1 METIPNEI
9 LKDILMF
16 VTTDIK
22 VDYLIDLMIVN
33 SLWNDMLNTFMFYI
47 YYSSSWGCDRS
58 AIVIRSN
65 NLDGKLS
72 WKHKSDYITF
82 YMKNYLNDQL
92 RNAVYLHRT
101 EEHYAFKKDIM
112 RFAKETNTDISK
124 MKFYYDIELYE
135 CIVNFYTKYDLVHE
149 RQMFNKINKQINFN
163 SINLY
168 VYYFFKLF
176 EFYGLYE
183 LGQLDYSI
191 YREEHHQ
198 YFEKFYDHIKENIEW
213 PEVKFSLTN
222 Y

>member
-82 YMKNYLNDQL
+82 YMKNYPNKQL
-92 RNAVYLHRT
+92 KNGVYLHRK
-101 EEHYAFKKDIM
+101 ERLYAFEKDIINI
-112 RFAKETNTDISK
+112 AKKINTDISK
-124 MKFYYDIELYE
+124 MKFYYRTEQYDE
-135 CIVNFYTKYDLVHE
+135 CSIHLFTKYDLILDK
-149 RQMFNKINKQINFN
+149 QMF
-163 SINLY
+163 
-168 VYYFFKLF
+168 
-176 EFYGLYE
+176 
-183 LGQLDYSI
+183 
-191 YREEHHQ
+191 
-198 YFEKFYDHIKENIEW
+198 
-213 PEVKFSLTN
+213 
-222 Y
+222 